1 MPDARDHLAAADRVL
16 RRVRDRSGKAR
27 PTIVRNAIPLPR
39 RHVFDGQHHW
49 QVGAPGTS
57 RRQVREALRRGFE
70 IEREYTV
77 PEFTYH
83 RFYVLRAV

>member
-1 MPDARDHLAAADRVL
+1 MREVL
-16 RRVRDRSGKAR
+16 C
-27 PTIVRNAIPLPR
+27 
-39 RHVFDGQHHW
+39 
-49 QVGAPGTS
+49 
-57 RRQVREALRRGFE
+57 RGFE